1 MKKFYLMFMMS
12 LLLVS
17 SSFTL
22 ETKLTP
28 KEAKEIAKE
37 AYVYG
42 LPLILNYKT
51 MYSYVVDDKTYW
63 SYGR

>member
-1 MKKFYLMFMMS
+1 MMS

-17 SSFTL
+17 PAFAL
-22 ETKLTP
+22 DTKLTP

-42 LPLILNYKT
+42 LPF
-51 MYSYVVDDKTYW
+51 VVN
-63 SYGR
+63 